1 MKAILII
8 LAAIALFIIG
18 YTFYQIIPQLSNRHG
33 EMLIVGIATSTV
45 LSSVVGYYWNN
56 PNKMLN

>member
-18 YTFYQIIPQLSNRHG
+18 YTFYQIIPQLSNRHS
-33 EMLIVGIATSTV
+33 EMLIVGITTSTI
-45 LSSVVGYYWNN
+45 LIGIVGYHWNN
-56 PNKMLN
+56 PKKLLN